1 MRLKQILHIYDS
13 TPHRQENQDHG
24 LYTERHPGHKRH
36 QRTEKVN
43 QLALL
48 SRTYQMLYLLQP
60 LSKKSIPTA
69 PHSFIEALNPS
80 TV

>member
-1 MRLKQILHIYDS
+1 MIQPSIDKKIKTMDYIQRDI
-13 TPHRQENQDHG
+13 QDIKIK
-24 LYTERHPGHKRH
+24 HP
-36 QRTEKVN
+36 RTEKVN

-69 PHSFIEALNPS
+69 PHSVIAALNPS